1 MCLHIHA
8 KKHGVLLFYQKQ
20 GTAANKF
27 LQTMPVN
34 DARKAVGMFKDE
46 YLLDYIN
53 IEEMEVDKPEDID
66 ERVIEK
72 AIVRNI
78 KKIIMTFGRDFAYIG
93 NQYHL
98 EMKPLD
104 SNEIWQLRDV
114 CIFEVNGIE
123 VYM

>member
-1 MCLHIHA
+1 
-8 KKHGVLLFYQKQ
+8 
-20 GTAANKF
+20 
-27 LQTMPVN
+27 MPVN

-53 IEEMEVDKPEDID
+53 IDEMEVDKPEDID

-104 SNEIWQLRDV
+104 SNEIRQLRDV

>member
-1 MCLHIHA
+1 
-8 KKHGVLLFYQKQ
+8 
-20 GTAANKF
+20 
-27 LQTMPVN
+27 MPVN

-53 IEEMEVDKPEDID
+53 VEEMEVDKSEDID
-66 ERVIEK
+66 EKVIEQ

-98 EMKPLD
+98 E
-104 SNEIWQLRDV
+104 
-114 CIFEVNGIE
+114 IFLT
-123 VYM
+123 YRL